1 MTTDI
6 FCFYL
11 QNRLIQTCQTGG
23 QWYSDTSPF
32 SIPCQGP
39 CSESFWHYYDL
50 SQNLWKYSTS
60 GRKENSTYS
69 MHKNNSLQLP

>member
-1 MTTDI
+1 MTSDN

-32 SIPCQGP
+32 SIPCLKVVWP
-39 CSESFWHYYDL
+39 EFSTL
-50 SQNLWKYSTS
+50 S
-60 GRKENSTYS
+60 
-69 MHKNNSLQLP
+69 